1 MSATTSTDL
10 FTDEAMVAAARPR
23 RLGALYVAEHRLRA
37 MRAYGWTLVIGS
49 VGNPLLYLLGIGL
62 GLAAFID
69 QPVAQGPHGPVDY
82 VQFVAPALLAT
93 AAVSVATE
101 EFTYAV
107 MEGFKWRRL
116 FWGMNAS
123 PVSPAQIAA
132 GQVLAVGA
140 RMLFTTAVYALL
152 AFLLGGVDDP
162 WAAAALPFVGLLAGL
177 AFGLP
182 LMAYAAS
189 LKDDSGQFAMVQ
201 RFVFTPMFLFSG
213 TFYPITTLP
222 AWLQWIGWVSP
233 LWHASELGRAITYGT
248 GAPGWQVA
256 VHVVVLVGM
265 AAGGWLLARRAFVRR
280 LR

>member
-23 RLGALYVAEHRLRA
+23 RLGAFYVAEHRLRA

-248 GAPGWQVA
+248 TAPGWQVA
-256 VHVVVLVGM
+256 VHVVVLIGM
-265 AAGGWLLARRAFVRR
+265 AAGGWLLARQAFVRR